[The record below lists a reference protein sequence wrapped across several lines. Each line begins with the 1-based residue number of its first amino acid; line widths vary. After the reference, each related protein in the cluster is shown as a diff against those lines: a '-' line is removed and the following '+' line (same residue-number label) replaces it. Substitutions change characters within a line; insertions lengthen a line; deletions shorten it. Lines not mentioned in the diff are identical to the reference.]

1 MARRPSAY
9 FRFWEHFD
17 DRAGTWRDGAP
28 NVELFDEM
36 TAVQRRRVEHE
47 LLHRLSRDPSTDGW
61 VLTALGTLRS
71 EEAVP
76 MLRELVQGPLAEDA
90 AIALWRISRWRGAV
104 RVLDRV
110 VKAQRDREGDRRPTL
125 VRRLEAAR
133 YLAEIGSPRA
143 RAALAEVRADGNAPL
158 RLHRVIDGLLSQL
171 QTTAVATTSR

>member
-17 DRAGTWRDGAP
+17 DRAGTWRDGGPDVA
-28 NVELFDEM
+28 LFEEM
-36 TAVQRRRVEHE
+36 TPIQRRRIEHE
-47 LLHRLSRDPSTDGW
+47 LLHRLALDPSTDGW

-76 MLRELVQGPLAEDA
+76 MLRDLVRGPVAEDA

-110 VKAQRDREGDRRPTL
+110 VRAQRDRDTDRPPTL

-158 RLHRVIDGLLSQL
+158 RLQRAIEGLLS
-171 QTTAVATTSR
+171 